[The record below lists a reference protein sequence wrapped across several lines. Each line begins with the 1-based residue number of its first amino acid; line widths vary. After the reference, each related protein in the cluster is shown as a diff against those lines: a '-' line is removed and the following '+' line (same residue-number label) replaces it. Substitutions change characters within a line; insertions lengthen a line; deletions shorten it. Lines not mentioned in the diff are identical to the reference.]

1 MSHEPQGRVAGKV
14 AIVTGGAGGIGGA
27 TAHALARHGAS
38 VAVVDIDGDGG
49 ERVAGEIRSLGGE
62 PLAVF
67 ADLAAEAEIAGAI
80 RTVVDHF
87 GRLDVL
93 HNNAALTESDFL
105 SRDTQVTDLA
115 LEVWER
121 TMAVNLRSQMLTCK
135 HAIPEMVRH
144 GGGSI
149 INMSSGASLKGD
161 RTRTAYG
168 VSKAG
173 VNTLTM
179 YVATSHGKQGVR
191 VNTIV
196 PGLIITDAVR
206 AHLTERMLAGLG
218 RATLTPYLGE
228 PDDVANLVVFLAS
241 DESRYITGQM
251 IAIDGGMSAHVG
263 APARTGE
270 DRRGLRPEMTGHAP
284 SGRSENVGTG
294 VGMVVPAARGLGPAV
309 DMDGLARHVAGQLAG
324 QEDGGARHLVHVAGP
339 AHGYGE
345 TEALLGPGRRHRRHA
360 LGQGDVGG
368 QGVHP
373 DAVGS
378 QLQGGGLGE
387 VDDPGLGR
395 GVGGVPGRGPDP
407 FDRGHADDAA
417 AAYPPRPWP
426 GPRAGCTG

>member
-14 AIVTGGAGGIGGA
+14 AVVTGGAGGIGGA

-38 VAVVDIDGDGG
+38 VAVVDIDGEGG

-62 PLAVF
+62 SLAVF

-93 HNNAALTESDFL
+93 HNNAALTDSDFL
-105 SRDTQVTDLA
+105 NRDTPVTDLD
-115 LEVWER
+115 LEVWNR
-121 TMAVNLRSQMLTCK
+121 TLAVNLTSQMLTCK
-135 HAIPEMVRH
+135 YAVPEMVRH

-179 YVATSHGKQGVR
+179 YVATSHGKQNIR

-206 AHLTERMLAGLG
+206 AHLNEDILSGLS
-218 RATLTPYLGE
+218 RALLTTHLGE
-228 PDDVANLVVFLAS
+228 PDDIANLVVFLAS

-251 IAIDGGMSAHVG
+251 ISVDGGMSAHVG
-263 APARTGE
+263 
-270 DRRGLRPEMTGHAP
+270 
-284 SGRSENVGTG
+284 S
-294 VGMVVPAARGLGPAV
+294 
-309 DMDGLARHVAGQLAG
+309 AGQ
-324 QEDGGARHLVHVAGP
+324 DG
-339 AHGYGE
+339 
-345 TEALLGPGRRHRRHA
+345 
-360 LGQGDVGG
+360 
-368 QGVHP
+368 
-373 DAVGS
+373 
-378 QLQGGGLGE
+378 
-387 VDDPGLGR
+387 
-395 GVGGVPGRGPDP
+395 
-407 FDRGHADDAA
+407 
-417 AAYPPRPWP
+417 
-426 GPRAGCTG
+426 